1 MARYKRFTFLCDKD
15 ERRLIA
21 DLAKRLQRSQGDA
34 VRYIVINAA
43 KELEAQE
50 QVKLSG
56 SLRGVSDGH

>member
-34 VRYIVINAA
+34 VRYIVVNAA

-50 QVKLSG
+50 RIKLSG
-56 SLRGVSDGH
+56 SLRAVSDGR